1 MLKPFSQIFTVLFCI
16 CFIISSPACTP
27 QSLSK
32 DDLIERC
39 ENLLK
44 DNQPQLALDLLTT
57 QGNSYLDD
65 SDLLFLTAQ
74 SHQQLNDPFTA
85 SAILLSLVEANPENA
100 QLLDAYFIALKAA
113 EMDTDAILTQVAE
126 QSPGS
131 LNQEEWLRVS
141 QLYEASDAIKAAIKA
156 HFRYLGSDKAQK
168 TTPVASATILAQYY
182 QRLGEI
188 EASVPWLTI
197 VAESDSIESLPA
209 QLKLLS
215 LELNDKRWRALKE
228 RISMIEARFPGALEG
243 SSFSDLPKIVADK
256 LAESRAINTKE
267 QAMAGGHSNQS
278 NKAGGI
284 QDIDDLEA
292 FANRIAEPISAPSDS
307 QAEAVTNLTP
317 ETVLSLAEFNPEV
330 LIEPADPFLKVPSPD
345 TSSVPLLSSRPPL
358 KQEEIDSMIESANR
372 AVLNN
377 ELETAT
383 QLYRSILEDSDN
395 LPVIWNQ
402 LAQVYLANGE
412 FSSAENAAL
421 EAIRKAPNNIAYT
434 LNYLKI
440 AKKTK
445 SEIRF
450 LSELSS
456 AAKQF
461 PNSPEIALSLA
472 RAYDRNSRYKFKAK
486 EYYTKFITLDP
497 NHSQRAE
504 AEAAISRLP

>member
-1 MLKPFSQIFTVLFCI
+1 MLKTFSQIFTVLSCI
-16 CFIISSPACTP
+16 CFILSSPACTP

-32 DDLIERC
+32 EDLIERC

-44 DNQPQLALDLLTT
+44 ENQPQLALDLLTT

-65 SDLLFLTAQ
+65 SDLLFLSAQ

-85 SAILLSLVEANPENA
+85 SAILLSAVEANPENA

-113 EMDTDAILTQVAE
+113 EMDTDGILTQVAE

-141 QLYEASDAIKAAIKA
+141 QLYEASDDINAAIKA
-156 HFRYLGSDKAQK
+156 HYRYLGSDKAQK
-168 TTPVASATILAQYY
+168 TTPVASATILSQYY
-182 QRLGEI
+182 LRQGEV
-188 EASVPWLTI
+188 EASVPWLKI
-197 VAESDSIESLPA
+197 VAESDSIEALPA

-215 LELNDKRWRALKE
+215 LELNNKRWKALE
-228 RISMIEARFPGALEG
+228 ARISMIEARFPGALEG
-243 SSFSDLPKIVADK
+243 SSFSDLPKIVSDK
-256 LAESRAINTKE
+256 LAERSAISTNE
-267 QAMAGGHSNQS
+267 QAIAGGHSNQT
-278 NKAGGI
+278 NKTGGI

-292 FANRIAEPISAPSDS
+292 FANRIAVPISAPSDS
-307 QAEAVTNLTP
+307 QTESVTDLAP
-317 ETVLSLAEFNPEV
+317 DTVLSLAEFNPEV
-330 LIEPADPFLKVPSPD
+330 LIEPADPFLDVPSQD
-345 TSSVPLLSSRPPL
+345 ISSSSLLTSRPPL
-358 KQEEIDSMIESANR
+358 SQAEIDSMIEAANR
-372 AVLNN
+372 AVLSN

-383 QLYRSILEDSDN
+383 HLYRSILENSDN
-395 LPVIWNQ
+395 RPVIWNQ

-450 LSELSS
+450 LSELST

-472 RAYDRNSRYKFKAK
+472 RAYDRNSRYKFRAK
-486 EYYTKFITLDP
+486 EYYIKFITLDP
-497 NHSQRAE
+497 NHPQRAE
-504 AEAAISRLP
+504 AETAISRLP